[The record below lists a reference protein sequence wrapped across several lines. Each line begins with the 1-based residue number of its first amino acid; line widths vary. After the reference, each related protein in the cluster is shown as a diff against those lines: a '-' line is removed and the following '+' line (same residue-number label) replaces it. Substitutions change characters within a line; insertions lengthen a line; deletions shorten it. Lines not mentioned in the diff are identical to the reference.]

1 MKYNSHK
8 SQTRN
13 QQSLGDGGFTL
24 IEILVALGI
33 FSVVIS
39 ITVGIFVSGSSSQRK
54 ILEFYDVQREGNYL
68 METVSRE
75 LRMALAMSDG
85 ADGNEN
91 QQDNNNSSVEFTN
104 YDSELIRYCR
114 SDATGACTEDN
125 SGDYFSRD
133 GIVISSQKIKITDL
147 KFYISQT
154 FTQVQPVITIVMK
167 VKSTGSGGTEILL
180 QNSIALRTY

>member
-1 MKYNSHK
+1 MKYNFYK
-8 SQTRN
+8 SRIKN
-13 QQSLGDGGFTL
+13 YQSFSNNGFTL

-54 ILEFYDVQREGNYL
+54 ILEFYDIQREGNYL

-75 LRMALAMSDG
+75 LRMASTISDG
-85 ADGNEN
+85 TDGNED
-91 QQDNNNSSVEFTN
+91 QQNNNNSSVEFTN
-104 YDSELIRYCR
+104 YDNNLTRYCR
-114 SDATGACTEDN
+114 SDAAGVCTEND

-133 GIVISSQKIKITDL
+133 GKIIISNKVIITDL

-154 FTQVQPVITIVMK
+154 FTQVQPVVTVVMK
-167 VKSTGSGGTEILL
+167 VKSTGSYGTEILL
-180 QNSIALRTY
+180 QNSIALRRY